1 MIDILEQLVRGTAAI
16 TITVSKQVCMADGL
30 DRHLG
35 LSVLLYR
42 TKPFDKNCNF
52 EMMWLP

>member
-16 TITVSKQVCMADGL
+16 TVLKQVCMADGL

-35 LSVLLYR
+35 LSVLL
-42 TKPFDKNCNF
+42 
-52 EMMWLP
+52 